1 MKKNIMMRLS
11 ALLLVAVL
19 LTTCVI
25 SGTFAKYT
33 TTYSATDKA
42 TVAAWGIKLTV
53 EGEDVLYDDNKKD
66 TELATSVKAAYL
78 AAPGTYQKLA
88 TVNLT
93 GTPEVA
99 YKIVVDVDLELENWT
114 AAGGFYC
121 PLVFSVDENP
131 VAGSFTNAED
141 LEAAVEKAVLI
152 AIAGGNATS
161 ATASGKGLKYE
172 VEYNAGTAVATGAA
186 DGVVVDWLWAFNG
199 EDAGED
205 AKDTELGN
213 ATTKATIDFKLTV
226 TVEQVEKTA

>member
-33 TTYSATDKA
+33 TTDSATDTA
-42 TVAAWGIKLTV
+42 TVAAWGFLLTV
-53 EGEDVLYDDNKKD
+53 DGDDVLYDDEDKTKP
-66 TELATSVKAAYL
+66 ELTTSVKATDL

-141 LEAAVEKAVLI
+141 LEAAVEKAVLK
-152 AIAGGNATS
+152 AIAGGDALS
-161 ATASGKGLKYE
+161 ATASGDGLKYE

-199 EDAGED
+199 EN

-213 ATTKATIDFKLTV
+213 AATKATIDFKLTV
-226 TVEQVEKTA
+226 TVEQVEKVA

>member
-33 TTYSATDKA
+33 TTDSATDTA
-42 TVAAWGIKLTV
+42 TVAAWGIELTV
-53 EGEDVLYDDNKKD
+53 EGDAVLYDDNKTD
-66 TELATSVKAAYL
+66 TELATSVKATDL

-114 AAGGFYC
+114 VDGNVYC
-121 PLVFSVDENP
+121 PLVFTVDN
-131 VAGSFTNAED
+131 ATYKIDATNTDTAK
-141 LEAAVEKAVLI
+141 LAAAIEKAVLI
-152 AIAGGNATS
+152 AIAGSDAAS
-161 ATASGKGLKYE
+161 ATASGTGLKYE

-199 EDAGED
+199 NDIN
-205 AKDTELGN
+205 DTKLGN
-213 ATTKATIDFKLTV
+213 AATKATIKFTLNV
-226 TVEQVEKTA
+226 TVEQVEKVA

>member
-33 TTYSATDKA
+33 TTDSATDTAK
-42 TVAAWGIKLTV
+42 VAAWGIQLTV
-53 EGEDVLYDDNKKD
+53 DGDDVLYDDEKTGNEVTAVKV
-66 TELATSVKAAYL
+66 TSNAL

-99 YKIVVDVDLELENWT
+99 YKIVVDVDLELANWT
-114 AAGGFYC
+114 VDGNVYC
-121 PLVFSVDENP
+121 PLVFTVDGDP
-131 VAGSFTNAED
+131 YKIDATNTDTAK
-141 LEAAVEKAVLI
+141 LAAAIEKAVLI
-152 AIAGGNATS
+152 AIAGGDAAS
-161 ATASGKGLKYE
+161 ATASGNGLIYE
-172 VEYNAGTAVATGAA
+172 VKYDAGTAVATGAA

-199 EDAGED
+199 DNVNDTKLGDA
-205 AKDTELGN
+205 A
-213 ATTKATIDFKLTV
+213 TKATIYFELTV
-226 TVEQVEKTA
+226 TVEQVD

>member
-33 TTYSATDKA
+33 TADSATDTA
-42 TVAAWGIKLTV
+42 TVAAWGIELTV
-53 EGEDVLYDDNKKD
+53 EGDAVLYDDNKTD
-66 TELATSVKAAYL
+66 TELATSVKATDL

-114 AAGGFYC
+114 VDGNVYC
-121 PLVFSVDENP
+121 PLVFTVDN
-131 VAGSFTNAED
+131 ATYKIDATNTDTAK
-141 LEAAVEKAVLI
+141 LAAAIEKAVLI
-152 AIAGGNATS
+152 AIAGGDASS
-161 ATASGKGLKYE
+161 AVANGAGTGLKYE

-186 DGVVVDWLWAFNG
+186 DGVVVDWLWAFDG
-199 EDAGED
+199 EN

-226 TVEQVEKTA
+226 TVEQVEKVA

>member
-33 TTYSATDKA
+33 TADSATDTAK
-42 TVAAWGIKLTV
+42 VAAWGIQLTV
-53 EGEDVLYDDNKKD
+53 DGDAVLYDDDKTNP
-66 TELATSVKAAYL
+66 ELTTSVHATDL

-114 AAGGFYC
+114 VDGNVYC
-121 PLVFSVDENP
+121 PLVFTVDGDTYKID
-131 VAGSFTNAED
+131 ATNDDTAK
-141 LEAAVEKAVLI
+141 LAAAIEKAVLI
-152 AIAGGNATS
+152 AIAGGDAAS
-161 ATASGKGLKYE
+161 ATASGNGLKYE

-199 EDAGED
+199 DNVNDTKLGDAD
-205 AKDTELGN
+205 
-213 ATTKATIDFKLTV
+213 TKATIDFTLTV
-226 TVEQVEKTA
+226 TVEQVEKVA

>member
-33 TTYSATDKA
+33 TADSATDKA
-42 TVAAWGIKLTV
+42 TVAAWGIELTV
-53 EGEDVLYDDNKKD
+53 EGEDVLYDDNKTD
-66 TELATSVKAAYL
+66 TELATSVKATNL

-88 TVNLT
+88 KVSLK
-93 GTPEVA
+93 GQPEVA

-114 AAGGFYC
+114 ANSAYYC
-121 PLVFSVDENP
+121 PLVFSVDGTN
-131 VAGSFTNAED
+131 VAGTFASAED

-152 AIAGGNATS
+152 AIAGGDAAS
-161 ATASGKGLKYE
+161 ATASGTGLKYE

-186 DGVVVDWLWAFNG
+186 DGVVVDWLWAFDG
-199 EDAGED
+199 EN

>member
-33 TTYSATDKA
+33 TSDSATDKA
-42 TVAAWGIKLTV
+42 TVAAWGIQLTV
-53 EGEDVLYDDNKKD
+53 DADDVLYDDEDKTKP
-66 TELATSVKAAYL
+66 ELTTSVKATDL

-99 YKIVVDVDLELENWT
+99 YKIVVDVDLELKNWT
-114 AAGGFYC
+114 ANSAYYC
-121 PLVFSVDENP
+121 PLVFSVDGKP
-131 VAGSFTNAED
+131 VAGTFASAED

-152 AIAGGNATS
+152 AIAGGDAAS
-161 ATASGKGLKYE
+161 ATASGTGLIYE

-199 EDAGED
+199 EDA
-205 AKDTELGN
+205 KDTELGN

-226 TVEQVEKTA
+226 TVEQVEKVA

>member
-33 TTYSATDKA
+33 TTKSSDDKA
-42 TVAAWGIKLTV
+42 TVAAWGITLTV
-53 EGEDVLYDDNKKD
+53 EGDNVLYDDNTID
-66 TELATSVKAAYL
+66 TELATSVKANNL

-121 PLVFSVDENP
+121 PLVFSVDGNP

-141 LEAAVEKAVLI
+141 LEAAVEKAVLK
-152 AIAGGNATS
+152 AIAGGDALS
-161 ATASGKGLKYE
+161 ATASGDGLKYE

-199 EDAGED
+199 EN

-213 ATTKATIDFKLTV
+213 AATKATIDFKLTV
-226 TVEQVEKTA
+226 TVEQVEKVA